1 MAILGVHSPSAV
13 PYIEVEVATPPT
25 APPAP
30 LLRRGLCNPDG
41 LFDIADVIFLLSFLF
56 SSGDEPLCHDA
67 CDSNDDGSLDIGDG
81 ISMLDGLFNGGAPP
95 APPGPI
101 NCGVDPTEDA
111 LGCEENSEDCL

>member
-101 NCGVDPTEDA
+101 NCGVDPTEA
-111 LGCEENSEDCL
+111 TLGCEQNSEGCP